1 MRSGSLFAP
10 TVFGLTV
17 FALKFACGP
26 AAGRWM
32 DGAERMHVI
41 KTGILWQTIGVLG
54 ALCVFG
60 LLLAFE
66 RRAVQLA
73 DLAGR
78 LGHRSDLG
86 AFMEDEVSTRR
97 VFFRDRQDIANQLR
111 RWRGRK
117 LERLLARLIALHR
130 TLLGDSQNSELA
142 LAQGLAEIARA
153 AGR

>member
-54 ALCVFG
+54 ALIAVPVIVAA
-60 LLLAFE
+60 LP
-66 RRAVQLA
+66 RASA
-73 DLAGR
+73 A
-78 LGHRSDLG
+78 
-86 AFMEDEVSTRR
+86 A
-97 VFFRDRQDIANQLR
+97 
-111 RWRGRK
+111 
-117 LERLLARLIALHR
+117 R
-130 TLLGDSQNSELA
+130 TLVIVFIVVSLHWC
-142 LAQGLAEIARA
+142 R
-153 AGR
+153 